1 MSPSGDGAI
10 NGGCCCSCS
19 PAENGGYDGA
29 TNFGIS
35 ASHDET
41 CMHCPRSEP
50 SSCSSS
56 ELGFDSV
63 LLTESE
69 RLRRIFVASAK
80 GFSIG
85 AGLQGGLAIFSILAR
100 LRRKKPKKVEAFSDK
115 EAISMAIKETLRY
128 DCLPPSYK
136 SFLNQHGGKDIVIL
150 QGVKELASGL
160 PFTTLEAIEKI
171 YKATGVD
178 VKLDPNMKIP
188 CSMVHGNKSC
198 RAHAITFLIE
208 AYKRALPVYLPVYL
222 IPALIVHHQGL
233 FKRMWTCMLFGFLR
247 RCSIPLIAIGSFP
260 AGLSVAIEKKSRRM
274 EISLYCLARAI
285 ESFFTWMADIGYLP
299 RSKNLNRPDVM
310 IFSLSTAIIMHC
322 YAQEREL
329 FNSKYLNVLD
339 WIFGVPPPPCENP
352 SLQKQKSSL
361 R

>member
-1 MSPSGDGAI
+1 MSPTGDGAI

-19 PAENGGYDGA
+19 PGENGGYDGA
-29 TNFGIS
+29 TNFGSS

-56 ELGFDSV
+56 DLGFDSV
-63 LLTESE
+63 LLTDSE
-69 RLRRIFVASAK
+69 RLRRIFIASAK

-128 DCLPPSYK
+128 GIFLGTFAGPSMLLTGSNTRHTSLAIYILMQAAVLASRCGIKSKRFGKFCKPLTWKHGDIFLMCLSTSEILSSYILKQDCLPPSYK

-188 CSMVHGNKSC
+188 CSV
-198 RAHAITFLIE
+198 
-208 AYKRALPVYLPVYL
+208 
-222 IPALIVHHQGL
+222 
-233 FKRMWTCMLFGFLR
+233 
-247 RCSIPLIAIGSFP
+247 
-260 AGLSVAIEKKSRRM
+260 
-274 EISLYCLARAI
+274 
-285 ESFFTWMADIGYLP
+285 
-299 RSKNLNRPDVM
+299 
-310 IFSLSTAIIMHC
+310 
-322 YAQEREL
+322 
-329 FNSKYLNVLD
+329 
-339 WIFGVPPPPCENP
+339 
-352 SLQKQKSSL
+352 
-361 R
+361 